1 MHLWLT
7 SSFKTGKHGLR
18 TLWSAL
24 FSYGAFV
31 CFRFSLQEHVS
42 SKTLFLLFHGSYI
55 EFNTHLLDQSR
66 FGHSPPWMKFQLIRT
81 TYCMLK
87 KVLLFPHF
95 FSIWEAFLNIHPWT
109 QFLLLHN
116 LHSLSFL
123 LFYIPFYQCYSFRL
137 MCQYSAEGEFVCSSP
152 LDWHTVNDMEVF
164 QSFRT

>member
-87 KVLLFPHF
+87 K
-95 FSIWEAFLNIHPWT
+95 
-109 QFLLLHN
+109 
-116 LHSLSFL
+116 SLTLPSFL
-123 LFYIPFYQCYSFRL
+123 LHLRGLSQYPPMNSISITSQFTFIILPPVLYSILPMLF
-137 MCQYSAEGEFVCSSP
+137 F
-152 LDWHTVNDMEVF
+152 
-164 QSFRT
+164 